1 MRKMKTSELHA
12 DMETSRLWDRI
23 RKVEYD
29 NNDAAAKITALQE
42 EAKAAYE
49 RIAKL
54 EADLHECRE
63 YLEDH
68 VDVVDGSYGEP
79 APNRAMQLV
88 SMIDESLHG
97 PGAF

>member
-1 MRKMKTSELHA
+1 MENQMQYLGQPNRRQYVASSEEL
-12 DMETSRLWDRI
+12 
-23 RKVEYD
+23 
-29 NNDAAAKITALQE
+29 
-42 EAKAAYE
+42 KAAYE
-49 RIAKL
+49 RIKML
-54 EADLHECRE
+54 EADLLECRE

-79 APNRAMQLV
+79 SPNRAMSLV